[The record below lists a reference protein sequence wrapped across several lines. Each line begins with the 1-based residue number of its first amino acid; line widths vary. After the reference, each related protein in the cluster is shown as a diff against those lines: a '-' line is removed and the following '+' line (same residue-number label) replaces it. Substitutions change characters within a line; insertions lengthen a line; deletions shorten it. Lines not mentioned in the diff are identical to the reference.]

1 MREQADKINN
11 RTIDNIL
18 TLIKKQNKT
27 NEEFMSDIIN
37 NTYMTESRISRILD
51 KTTKMPITVKELF
64 CISLILGVDI
74 TTLLKDVD

>member
-1 MREQADKINN
+1 
-11 RTIDNIL
+11 
-18 TLIKKQNKT
+18 
-27 NEEFMSDIIN
+27 MSDIIN
-37 NTYMTESRISRILD
+37 NTYMTENRISRILD